1 MAKAHDESKK
11 KSLTN
16 MFESASS
23 VIDLVGGTLDAVTSG
38 LEKMGVTMD
47 EETQAIIGDLGGIL
61 DGASQVATG
70 IATGNPLSI
79 IQGSIGLLSSAF
91 DLFNTRDRK
100 AEKQIKAHK
109 KALEQLQSTYAQLE
123 WQIEKALGGDVYSGQ
138 MQAIRNMEQQRQHLQ
153 EMWQA
158 EESKKKTDDAKVKEY
173 KDQYDELGRSIE
185 DMYDEISK
193 DILQTD
199 AVDFAGTLGDALVE
213 AFKQG
218 EDAATAFENTVNQV
232 LQNAI
237 VNQLKKKFLEK
248 QLQGALDDLES
259 SMGYWSGDT
268 FIFDGLTDEEIAD
281 FKRRVQAAANNFNEA
296 LGIYSDIFKDMNIEE
311 SDDSLTGAVKG
322 VSEETASILAGQ
334 VNAIRINQLEA
345 TSILRQSLQT
355 LNTIAANTAY
365 NRYLARIERII
376 TILEN
381 NSTGDSL
388 RSQGL
393 S

>member
-1 MAKAHDESKK
+1 MAS
-11 KSLTN
+11 
-16 MFESASS
+16 
-23 VIDLVGGTLDAVTSG
+23 
-38 LEKMGVTMD
+38 
-47 EETQAIIGDLGGIL
+47 
-61 DGASQVATG
+61 
-70 IATGNPLSI
+70 
-79 IQGSIGLLSSAF
+79 
-91 DLFNTRDRK
+91 RRK
-100 AEKQIKAHK
+100 
-109 KALEQLQSTYAQLE
+109 
-123 WQIEKALGGDVYSGQ
+123 
-138 MQAIRNMEQQRQHLQ
+138 Q
-153 EMWQA
+153 E
-158 EESKKKTDDAKVKEY
+158 KTDDAKVKEY

-268 FIFDGLTDEEIAD
+268 FIFDGLTDAEIED

-296 LGIYSDIFKDMNIEE
+296 LGIYSDIFKDLNIEE
-311 SDDSLTGAVKG
+311 PDDSLTGAVKG

-334 VNAIRINQLEA
+334 VNAVRINQMEA
-345 TSILRQSLQT
+345 TQVLRQSLQA
-355 LNTIAANTAY
+355 LNVIADNTAY
-365 NRYLARIERII
+365 NRYLLN
-376 TILEN
+376 ILSEIKLLK
-381 NSTGDSL
+381 STSDGSL